1 MHAESADAVVVRR
14 GRPRSEDRE
23 RDIMQAAIDALI
35 AEGYDGMSIEGVAA
49 RAGAGKATVY
59 RRWRNKAE
67 LVAEAI
73 REHSCRDVVMPDT
86 GDPRAD
92 ILAMLR
98 DMQRTFEGGEG
109 ELFAVFT
116 AERLRHPD
124 LAAAFDNRFVSP
136 RRAHLEMLVRRAVE
150 RGDLPADTDVE
161 LLSQVGPAILLHQFG
176 KGGGTLKRDLADRIV
191 RQFFHDCPATRLE
204 PS

>member
-1 MHAESADAVVVRR
+1 MQPASAEVAVVRR

-23 RDIMQAAIDALI
+23 REILQAAIDALV

-49 RAGAGKATVY
+49 RAGAGKATLY

-67 LVAEAI
+67 LVADAI
-73 REHSCRDVVMPDT
+73 REHACRDVVMPDT
-86 GDPRAD
+86 GDVRAD
-92 ILAMLR
+92 VLTMLR
-98 DMQRTFEGGEG
+98 DMQRTFESGEG

-116 AERLRHPD
+116 AERLRHPE

-136 RRAHLEMLVRRAVE
+136 RKAHLEMLVQRAVE
-150 RGDLPADTDVE
+150 RGELPPDTDVE

-176 KGGGTLKRDLADRIV
+176 KGGGKLKRNLADRIV
-191 RQFFHDCPATRLE
+191 RQFFHDCDAK
-204 PS
+204 